1 MSNIAEPTDSF
12 YNLLDKYNAGV
23 EPISNWTTEDLVKL
37 IDVVDAE
44 LQNRTPPD
52 STYQSDDNEYPC

>member
-44 LQNRTPPD
+44 LQNRAPPD